1 MDHGT
6 VLETSML
13 HSWLLWRIS
22 HHHGNGNNFARA
34 AILHV
39 HFFVHFFAVTS
50 RIERIIQP
58 KRENLEHEVA

>member
-6 VLETSML
+6 VLETPVL
-13 HSWLLWRIS
+13 HIWVLWSFS
-22 HHHGNGNNFARA
+22 HNNFARA

-39 HFFVHFFAVTS
+39 HFFVHFFAVTA

-58 KRENLEHEVA
+58 KRENPGNEVA

>member
-13 HSWLLWRIS
+13 HSWLLWSIS
-22 HHHGNGNNFARA
+22 HNDGDGNNFVPA

-39 HFFVHFFAVTS
+39 HFFVHFFAVTTL
-50 RIERIIQP
+50 ERIIQP
-58 KRENLEHEVA
+58 KRENPGHEVA